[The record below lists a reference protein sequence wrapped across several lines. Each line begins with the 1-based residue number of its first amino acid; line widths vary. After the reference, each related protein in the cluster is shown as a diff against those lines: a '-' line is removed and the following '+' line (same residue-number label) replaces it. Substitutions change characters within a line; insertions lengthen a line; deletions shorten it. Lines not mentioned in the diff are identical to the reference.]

1 MCTFFA
7 ENDRSNGPL
16 IFCINR
22 ISGKNLVCAQIG
34 LNVPKIAQKMENY
47 QKGLKK
53 SEKITKNS

>member
-16 IFCINR
+16 IFCENPF
-22 ISGKNLVCAQIG
+22 SGKILVCAQIV

-47 QKGLKK
+47 QKGSKK
-53 SEKITKNS
+53 SEKITKEY